1 MTGLVLALVMGVG
14 VGVTGDK
21 AGKLA
26 SSSGGGI
33 VGGGVD
39 MVGEEDGCG
48 AKPSKGEVGK
58 VVRDKGQCSREKGDR
73 GSGKG

>member
-1 MTGLVLALVMGVG
+1 MTGFVVALVMGVG

-26 SSSGGGI
+26 SSNGGGI

-48 AKPSKGEVGK
+48 PSPVK
-58 VVRDKGQCSREKGDR
+58 EKL
-73 GSGKG
+73 